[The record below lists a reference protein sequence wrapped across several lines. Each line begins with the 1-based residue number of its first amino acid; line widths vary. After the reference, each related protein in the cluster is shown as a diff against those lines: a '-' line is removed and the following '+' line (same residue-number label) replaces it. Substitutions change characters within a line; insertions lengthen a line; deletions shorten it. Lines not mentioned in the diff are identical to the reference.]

1 MAAMRHPDE
10 QLVRLARKATP
21 ARVRF
26 IEYCGGELERR
37 ARELAIGE
45 GLTPAEAEIVAR
57 VTIAGA
63 VKAAASACAQ
73 AVRDRAFTRMR
84 S

>member
-1 MAAMRHPDE
+1 VVSRHRDD

-26 IEYCGGELERR
+26 IEYCDGELKRR
-37 ARELAIGE
+37 ARELALGE

-63 VKAAASACAQ
+63 VTAAASACAQ
-73 AVRDRAFTRMR
+73 AIRDRAFTRMR
-84 S
+84 E